1 MFSKHN
7 KAALCAAL
15 TVCFLPNGVQAQI
28 NHSNH
33 NTSAGYTANHSTHLQ
48 GHDHSGTIEPQ
59 SLMGTHLHKK
69 GEWMVG
75 YKYNFMH
82 MDGMRDGTNDL
93 SEADVIALA
102 NPNAPP
108 ANFRVVP
115 TDMNM
120 QMHMFSAMYGVTDW
134 LTIMGMAMYMQND
147 MSHVTYNMGGS
158 KIGRFETKSGGL
170 GDFKLSGLMRLYED
184 TYEGAGH
191 KLHLNLGVSLPTG
204 DLTQEDEVLT
214 PMGTRVKLRLPYAMQ
229 LGSGTYDALPGITYT
244 GHKNNWGWGMQYS
257 GEMRLQDENDEGYSL
272 GDKHSL
278 HSWAG
283 YGLDNGFNFGTRL
296 SYSHQDDI
304 NGRDSSI
311 AAPVPTADP
320 DNYGG
325 ERINLGL
332 FAGFTPKNPEF
343 KGQVFGIEGDIPL
356 YQDLNG
362 PQMKQ
367 DYSLS
372 LRWSFGF

>member
-1 MFSKHN
+1 MFSQYK
-7 KAALCAAL
+7 KTALCAAL
-15 TVCFLPNGVQAQI
+15 TVCFLPGAAQAQHNHHGHDTLAAI
-28 NHSNH
+28 DVSHSSHSQGHNHSN
-33 NTSAGYTANHSTHLQ
+33 A
-48 GHDHSGTIEPQ
+48 IEPQ
-59 SLMGTHLHKK
+59 SLMGTHMHEK
-69 GEWMVG
+69 GEWMIG
-75 YKYNFMH
+75 YKYNFMR
-82 MDGMRDGTNDL
+82 MSDMRDGTDDL

-134 LTIMGMAMYMQND
+134 LTVMGMAMYMKND

-158 KIGRFETKSGGL
+158 KIGTFETKSGGL
-170 GDFKLSGLMRLYED
+170 GDFKISGLMRLYED

-214 PMGTRVKLRLPYAMQ
+214 PMGTRVTLRLPYAMQ
-229 LGSGTYDALPGITYT
+229 LGSGTYDVLPGITYT